1 MNIEIG
7 ETYAV
12 SAYFKKSLTEIEM
25 FKHEDGR
32 RLNTE
37 IGWRNGTFMI
47 RVEDEDE
54 QNALQESLGE
64 DGDIWDYDDYSN
76 IEMDST
82 FDGCWE
88 EFIFFGNHF
97 TEEEQ
102 EALEQEYEDQLEEG
116 DWQSRYEWLEERGF
130 ESEGCNWQIHGGTDV
145 EVSENK
151 LEAYE

>member
-1 MNIEIG
+1 MG
-7 ETYAV
+7 V
-12 SAYFKKSLTEIEM
+12 GLTQ
-25 FKHEDGR
+25 
-32 RLNTE
+32 RLAGVTE
-37 IGWRNGTFMI
+37 LFD